1 MTQNRTT
8 RQRGFTLIEL
18 LVVIAIIAVLVA
30 ILLPAVQQAREAAR
44 RAMCG
49 NNLKQLGIALHS
61 YHETHSIF
69 PPGCLAM
76 SYAGVAYAPGNT
88 EPGRTA
94 VAGGWGWSVFI
105 LPYVDQ
111 GPLYNSLAP
120 NGNNFPAAPTALTKT
135 ILPIFICPS
144 DAAGNIVTSTP
155 MGGDGTTT
163 GHAKSNYPAIFGSTS
178 VNYVNTAAQ
187 NTRGMFWYNSNVRI
201 ADVTDGT
208 SNTVMVTERLWDG
221 LTSETRRGA
230 IWAGK
235 CPGSNTFLDAG
246 NKYSNLVRAENH
258 PDWLVKGAN
267 NNAAMSRHVG
277 GVHFVLG
284 DGGVRFLSE
293 NTDGFTYQK
302 LGQMADGMP
311 TGEF

>member
-1 MTQNRTT
+1 MTQNRPS
-8 RQRGFTLIEL
+8 RRYGFTLIEL
-18 LVVIAIIAVLVA
+18 LVVIAIIGVLVA

-44 RAMCG
+44 RAACS
-49 NNLKQLGIALHS
+49 NNLKQLGIALHN

-76 SYAGVAYAPGNT
+76 SYAGVAYAPGNA
-88 EPGRTA
+88 EPSRTA
-94 VAGGWGWSVFI
+94 VSGGWGWSVFV
-105 LPYVDQ
+105 LPFIDQ
-111 GPLYNSLAP
+111 GPLYNALNP
-120 NGNNFPAAPTALTKT
+120 NGNNFPAAPTQLTKT
-135 ILPIFICPS
+135 VLPIFICPS

-155 MGGDGTTT
+155 MGGDGVNN

-201 ADVTDGT
+201 ADVSDGA

-221 LTSETRRGA
+221 QTSEVRRGA

-235 CPGSNTFLDAG
+235 CPGSNTYLDAG

-258 PDWLVKGAN
+258 PDWIVKGLN

-293 NTDGFTYQK
+293 NTDGGTYQR
-302 LGQMADGMP
+302 LGQMADGLA

>member
-1 MTQNRTT
+1 MPQNRTT
-8 RQRGFTLIEL
+8 RRRGFTLIEL
-18 LVVIAIIAVLVA
+18 LVVIAIIGVLVA

-44 RAMCG
+44 RTMCG

-76 SYAGVAYAPGNT
+76 SNTGVAYAPGNA

-94 VAGGWGWSVFI
+94 VTGGWGWSVFV
-105 LPYVDQ
+105 LPYIDQ
-111 GPLYNSLAP
+111 GPLYNALDP

-135 ILPIFICPS
+135 VLPIFICPS
-144 DAAGNIVTSTP
+144 DASGNIVTSTP
-155 MGGDGTTT
+155 MGGDGASN

-201 ADVTDGT
+201 ADVSDGT

-221 LTSETRRGA
+221 TTSEIRRGA
-230 IWAGK
+230 VWAGK
-235 CPGSNTFLDAG
+235 CPGSNTYLDAG
-246 NKYSNLVRAENH
+246 NKYSNLVRTENH
-258 PDWLVKGAN
+258 PDWIVKGLN

-302 LGQMADGMP
+302 LGQMADGLS